1 MLGAPELLIILII
14 VIVIFGIGRVTK
26 IGSELGKAM
35 REFRSGL
42 KEGEEEDSKP
52 ETKK

>member
-14 VIVIFGIGRVTK
+14 IIVLFGVGRLTK
-26 IGSELGKAM
+26 IGSDLARAM
-35 REFRSGL
+35 REFRAGL
-42 KEGEEEDSKP
+42 KEKEEEKKE

>member
-14 VIVIFGIGRVTK
+14 VIVLFGVGRVTR
-26 IGSELGKAM
+26 IGSDIGKAM

-42 KEGEEEDSKP
+42 KEGEEEESKS

>member
-1 MLGAPELLIILII
+1 MLGAPELIIILII
-14 VIVIFGIGRVTK
+14 VIVIFGVGRISK
-26 IGSELGKAM
+26 IGGDLGKAM

-42 KEGEEEDSKP
+42 KEEKEEDSKP

>member
-26 IGSELGKAM
+26 IGSDLGKAM
-35 REFRSGL
+35 REFRAGL
-42 KEGEEEDSKP
+42 KEEDEGEKKE

>member
-1 MLGAPELLIILII
+1 MLGAPELIIILII
-14 VIVIFGIGRVTK
+14 VIVIFGVGRISK
-26 IGSELGKAM
+26 IGGDLSKAM

-42 KEGEEEDSKP
+42 KDEEKDSKP

>member
-14 VIVIFGIGRVTK
+14 VIVLFGVGRLTN

-35 REFRSGL
+35 REFRAGV
-42 KEGEEEDSKP
+42 KEGEDDEKKE